1 MGSDD
6 LSLTSDG
13 YFSIRLEELLLHKKV
28 KLLRQMN
35 DLYQWCGQ
43 ILEAKFLSLSLLTFA
58 EPVSFSFWRMES
70 GCIRASKGVFA
81 LRELPNSKSHMKYGF
96 IFSINDE
103 LIQVQEIAYFH
114 LDWRFKLFF
123 KKEHHNNIFLMIG
136 EFSVGLLAGTGTSR
150 SIILWELIR
159 T

>member
-43 ILEAKFLSLSLLTFA
+43 ILEAKFLSLSLLTFG
-58 EPVSFSFWRMES
+58 EPVSFSFLEDGERLYTSEQR
-70 GCIRASKGVFA
+70 CFCFAGVTKFK
-81 LRELPNSKSHMKYGF
+81 KSHMKYGF

-114 LDWRFKLFF
+114 LDWRFKLFL
-123 KKEHHNNIFLMIG
+123 KK
-136 EFSVGLLAGTGTSR
+136 
-150 SIILWELIR
+150 SIITIFSWWLENFLWACSPGQVQVDQLYVGN
-159 T
+159 